1 MAQSICAKI
10 LFYNA
15 IAFGILIGKMAK
27 NSDSTATVVMK
38 PRVEKRTVLLVVGV
52 ILAIVILGG
61 GWWLLGHRKAASSS
75 YGPQYTGQALVNA
88 VNKKYG
94 MHDYAGAITLLKG
107 QKTINTEDT
116 QLLLA
121 AAYANAN
128 DFKTSL
134 TTYQQIDK
142 KFKLNSDQAA
152 TAASVAARAK
162 DYKIAIALFQEA
174 KQRLDSHTNSQDQS
188 AVYDYQISELQKKL

>member
-1 MAQSICAKI
+1 
-10 LFYNA
+10 
-15 IAFGILIGKMAK
+15 MAK
-27 NSDSTATVVMK
+27 KSDNTVVVTE
-38 PRVEKRTVLLVVGV
+38 PRVDKHKALIVAGIVLVVV
-52 ILAIVILGG
+52 AVAAG
-61 GWWLLGHRKAASSS
+61 GWWLATHRKVAPSS

-94 MHDYAGAITLLKG
+94 THDYTGAITLLKG
-107 QKTINTEDT
+107 QKTINTEAT

-121 AAYANAN
+121 AAYANAH

-152 TAASVAARAK
+152 TAASIAAQAK
-162 DYKIAIALFQEA
+162 DYKTAIALFQEA
-174 KQRLDSHTNSQDQS
+174 KQRLDASTNSQDQS